1 MKVIVSGE
9 FDEKLKIHF
18 SQGNWNTK
26 IYPLFENLNPV
37 NIELDPDPS
46 LFKLTI
52 IYGAEKYYFENVLYI
67 SNPNLDNLSFHFY
80 KESERIFCKI
90 KSEIVLEL
98 NKEIVLN
105 PLPDCIKEL
114 DDALKNY
121 NDDDNCASL

>member
-9 FDEKLKIHF
+9 FDENLKIHF
-18 SQGNWNTK
+18 SQGSWNTI
-26 IYPLFENLNPV
+26 IYPLFENLNLV
-37 NIELDPDPS
+37 NIELDRNPS

-52 IYGAEKYYFENVLYI
+52 IYGVEKYYFENILYV

-90 KSEIVLEL
+90 KSKIVFEL
-98 NKEIVLN
+98 NKEIVLR
-105 PLPDCIKEL
+105 PLPDYLKEL

-121 NDDDNCASL
+121 NNDENNPSQ